1 MISEIKRKI
10 RKHKKLC
17 KIAKFIYRIFFKIK
31 KYPKELKK
39 SHLAIER
46 VRAIQKD
53 TSKKRIWY
61 MCVPDHSNL
70 GDQAQ
75 AFCIR
80 KWFDTY
86 YTDFEVVE
94 LMTTP
99 INSNRFSLLNEIANK
114 IKPEDKVFFQSGY
127 TSTDTN
133 RDEITHRI
141 IVEQFKNNHII
152 FFPQTV
158 RYTCEKEMKITS
170 DIYNKHKNITF
181 LARDKVS
188 YETAR
193 NMLTSAKVLLYP
205 DIVTSLIGKYSFI
218 NKRNGILFCMRNDSE
233 QYYEKAQI
241 GALRKQLDFIAP
253 TDLTDT
259 TIKMDYKE
267 LSTELKKV
275 LEETFDKFSR
285 YKLVITDRYHGTIF
299 TLISQTP
306 VIVVNSTDHKL
317 SSGVDWFKG
326 VYDDYVYFART
337 LEEAYEM
344 ACMIIE
350 KEYHYH
356 IEDYFDKNYYQ
367 KLYSVL
373 EKEADK
379 SGNM

>member
-1 MISEIKRKI
+1 MRSIMIAELKRKI

-17 KIAKFIYRIFFKIK
+17 KIAKFFYRIYLKIK
-31 KYPKELKK
+31 RCPKELKK
-39 SHLAIER
+39 SQIAVGR

-53 TSKKRIWY
+53 ASKKRIWY

-86 YTDFEVVE
+86 YADFEVVE
-94 LMTTP
+94 LMSTS
-99 INSNRFSLLNEIANK
+99 INSNRFNLLNEIEKK
-114 IKPEDKVFFQSGY
+114 IKPDDKIFFQSGY

-141 IVEQFKNNHII
+141 IVNKFKDNHII

-158 RYTCEKEMKITS
+158 HYTSEKEKKITS

-181 LARDKVS
+181 MARDKVS
-188 YETAR
+188 YETAK
-193 NMLTSAKVLLYP
+193 NMLTSAEVLLYP
-205 DIVTSLIGKYSFI
+205 DIVTSLIGKYSFN
-218 NKRNGILFCMRNDSE
+218 NKRSGILFCMRSDSE

-241 GALRKQLDFIAP
+241 EALREKLCAIAT

-259 TIKMDYKE
+259 TIKMSYKE
-267 LSTELKKV
+267 LSTEIKRV
-275 LEETFDKFSR
+275 LEDTFDKFSR
-285 YKLVITDRYHGTIF
+285 FKLIITDRYHGTIF
-299 TLISQTP
+299 SLIAQTP
-306 VIVVNSTDHKL
+306 VIVLKSTDHKL
-317 SSGVDWFKG
+317 LSGVDWFRG
-326 VYDDYVYFART
+326 VCDDYAYFAEN
-337 LEEAYEM
+337 LEEAYQM
-344 ACMIIE
+344 ACNIMK
-350 KEYHYH
+350 KEYQYH

-373 EKEADK
+373 EKGAD
-379 SGNM
+379 

>member
-10 RKHKKLC
+10 RKHEKLC
-17 KIAKFIYRIFFKIK
+17 KVAKCIYRLLFKVK
-31 KYPKELKK
+31 NYPKELKK
-39 SHLAIER
+39 SHIAIER

-53 TSKKRIWY
+53 ASKKRIWY

-80 KWFDTY
+80 KWFNTY
-86 YTDFEVVE
+86 YSDFEVVE
-94 LMTTP
+94 LMTTS
-99 INSNRFSLLNEIANK
+99 INANRFNLLDEIAEK
-114 IKPEDKVFFQSGY
+114 IKSADKIFFQSGY

-133 RDEITHRI
+133 RDEIAHRM
-141 IVEQFKNNHII
+141 IVKQFENNHII

-158 RYTCEKEMKITS
+158 RYSCEKEMRITS
-170 DIYNKHKNITF
+170 DIYNKHKNITVM
-181 LARDKVS
+181 ARDKVS
-188 YETAR
+188 YETAKE
-193 NMLTSAKVLLYP
+193 MLTSAEVLLYP
-205 DIVTSLIGKYSFI
+205 DIVTSLIGKYSFN
-218 NKRNGILFCMRNDSE
+218 NKRSGILFCMRNDSE

-241 GALRKQLDFIAP
+241 EALRKRLCAISP

-259 TIKMDYKE
+259 TIKMSYKE
-267 LSTELKKV
+267 LSTEFKRV
-275 LEETFDKFSR
+275 LEDTFDKFSQ

-299 TLISQTP
+299 TLIAQTP

-326 VYDDYVYFART
+326 VYDDYVYFAGT
-337 LEEAYEM
+337 LEEAYEI
-344 ACMIIE
+344 ACKLIK

-367 KLYSVL
+367 KLYSLL
-373 EKEADK
+373 EK
-379 SGNM
+379 GG